1 MTDLVEVLVPV
12 VVPLATLALGYVA
25 HHALY
30 RKAKRA
36 YSEAVDLLAAVRDA
50 WADDEVSTEEFE
62 RILKEAGEFAD
73 AVKA

>member
-1 MTDLVEVLVPV
+1 MNEILELAAPI

-36 YSEAVDLLAAVRDA
+36 YSEAVDLLVAVRDA
-50 WADDEVSTEEFE
+50 WEDDEVSTEEFN
-62 RILKEAGEFAD
+62 RIVTEAGEFA
-73 AVKA
+73 AAIKE

>member
-1 MTDLVEVLVPV
+1 MTEILELAAPI
-12 VVPLATLALGYVA
+12 VVPLATLALGYAA